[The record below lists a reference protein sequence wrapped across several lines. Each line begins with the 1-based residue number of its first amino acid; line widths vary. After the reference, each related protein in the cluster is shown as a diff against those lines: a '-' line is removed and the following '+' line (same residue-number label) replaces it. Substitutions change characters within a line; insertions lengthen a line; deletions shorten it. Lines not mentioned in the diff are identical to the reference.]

1 MVRERVILRGR
12 EVGGMYIRWHI
23 RLRKIFDIIECDI
36 KGVGFNGHG
45 AGPDFV
51 HGLIGGVWRINR
63 SLFLVWF

>member
-1 MVRERVILRGR
+1 
-12 EVGGMYIRWHI
+12 MYVWWHI

-36 KGVGFNGHG
+36 KSVGFDGHG

-63 SLFLVWF
+63 ALFLVRF